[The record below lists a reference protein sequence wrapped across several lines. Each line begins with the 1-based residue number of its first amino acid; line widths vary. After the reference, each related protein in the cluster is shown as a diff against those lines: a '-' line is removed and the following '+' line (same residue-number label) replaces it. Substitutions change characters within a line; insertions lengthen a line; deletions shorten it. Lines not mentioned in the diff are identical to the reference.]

1 MTNMEYPGEDFILAM
16 AKEHGVDVSR
26 LSTINS
32 FSEALWRLAHQQ
44 VDPPV
49 REGWRLVPL
58 DATMEMTDALWS
70 ALPTGFS
77 FKNCTPKGVIA
88 SILLAAPPFKPS
100 V

>member
-1 MTNMEYPGEDFILAM
+1 MADMEYPGEDFILAM

-44 VDPPV
+44 VDPVVP
-49 REGWRLVPL
+49 EGWRLVPL
-58 DATMEMTDALWS
+58 DATMEMTDALWD
-70 ALPTGFS
+70 ALPKGFS
-77 FKNCTPKGVIA
+77 FHNCSPKGVIA
-88 SILLAAPPFKPS
+88 SIVLAAPPCNPS